1 MGRGKRK
8 WAEVRD
14 SAHIPRQFA
23 PGLERGH
30 TRAHAD
36 RERRQ
41 ASCGNVNGLDLTRCQ
56 PAVAEPHRSA
66 SARYGVGDVIA
77 SKYRLESLLGEGGM
91 GSVWRAVNL
100 QLEAPVAIKVIRGEV
115 ERELLTMRLVQ
126 EARAAAKLGHPA
138 IVRIFDVG
146 ESELGDPFIV
156 MELLS
161 GRSLGNLI
169 ANDGCLSATQ
179 AVQLLLPVADA
190 LSVAHAKGIVHR
202 DLKPDNVFIAVDNER
217 IQPKLVDFGIVKMS
231 DLNQKSSA
239 PIPSSDSDVKKGTLT
254 RLTQHGTVVG
264 SPQYMSPEQAR
275 GREDLDHRTDIWSF
289 CVVLYEAISAQLPF
303 RDQTYN
309 ALLLGIQEDEPLP
322 PDSLRAEDAGLWAI
336 IQHGLA
342 KEPAARFQS
351 MTELGQ
357 ALSSWLV
364 SQGVF
369 EDACGVS
376 LGAHTGERISRR
388 GGRASFDS
396 AGALTPK
403 SGMRALNLEFVAAP
417 TPNSQQVAV
426 AGDAAT
432 RNPRS
437 QWFRLPRLLLLAGV
451 LCVALVLGLAA
462 RQARVTH
469 LASEAAP
476 AQAAAKPTLAVAPA
490 ASAASLPPAGVVS
503 LESIP
508 LETSASAPST
518 HSAEAATS
526 GPQNKTNFGPRR
538 AVSKRITAPPAG
550 PTPAPQPMPPQPN
563 RASRDLMSPY

>member
-1 MGRGKRK
+1 
-8 WAEVRD
+8 
-14 SAHIPRQFA
+14 
-23 PGLERGH
+23 
-30 TRAHAD
+30 
-36 RERRQ
+36 
-41 ASCGNVNGLDLTRCQ
+41 
-56 PAVAEPHRSA
+56 
-66 SARYGVGDVIA
+66 
-77 SKYRLESLLGEGGM
+77 LLGEGGM

-169 ANDGCLSATQ
+169 ANDGSLSATQ

-231 DLNQKSSA
+231 DLNQKSPAS
-239 PIPSSDSDVKKGTLT
+239 IPSSDSDVKKGTLT

-303 RDQTYN
+303 RDQNYN

-376 LGAHTGERISRR
+376 LGAHTSERISRR

-403 SGMRALNLEFVAAP
+403 SGMRALNLELVAP
-417 TPNSQQVAV
+417 TPSSQQVAV

-432 RNPRS
+432 RNPRAG
-437 QWFRLPRLLLLAGV
+437 WFSLPRLLLLAGV
-451 LCVALVLGLAA
+451 LCVTLVLGLAA
-462 RQARVTH
+462 RQARVTR
-469 LASEAAP
+469 LASEAAHVP
-476 AQAAAKPTLAVAPA
+476 APAPPPVAAAPSV
-490 ASAASLPPAGVVS
+490 LPPASVVS

-508 LETSASAPST
+508 LETTANAAAPRP
-518 HSAEAATS
+518 AEAAPS
-526 GPQNKTNFGPRR
+526 SPSNKTNFGPRR
-538 AVSKRITAPPAG
+538 AVSKRVTAAPAA
-550 PTPAPQPMPPQPN
+550 PTPAAQPMPSQPN

>member
-1 MGRGKRK
+1 
-8 WAEVRD
+8 
-14 SAHIPRQFA
+14 
-23 PGLERGH
+23 
-30 TRAHAD
+30 
-36 RERRQ
+36 
-41 ASCGNVNGLDLTRCQ
+41 LDLTRCQ

-91 GSVWRAVNL
+91 GSVWRAINL

-169 ANDGCLSATQ
+169 TSDGRLPATQ

-217 IQPKLVDFGIVKMS
+217 VQPKLVDFGIVKMS
-231 DLNQKSSA
+231 DLNQKSST
-239 PIPSSDSDVKKGTLT
+239 PVPSANSDSKQGTLT

-275 GREDLDHRTDIWSF
+275 GREDLDHRTDIWSL
-289 CVVLYEAISAQLPF
+289 CVVLYEAISGQLPF
-303 RDQTYN
+303 RDQNYN
-309 ALLLGIQEDEPLP
+309 ALLGSIQEDEPLP
-322 PDSLRAEDAGLWAI
+322 PDSLRAEDAGLWEI
-336 IQHGLA
+336 IQRGLA

-376 LGAHTGERISRR
+376 LDAHSNERSRR
-388 GGRASFDS
+388 GGRTSFDGP
-396 AGALTPK
+396 GALTPR
-403 SGMRALNLEFVAAP
+403 SGMRAMNLDIGGAP
-417 TPNSQQVAV
+417 TPNSEQVAV

-432 RNPRS
+432 RNPKS
-437 QWFRLPRLLLLAGV
+437 GWLSLPRFLLLAG
-451 LCVALVLGLAA
+451 LLSIALVLGIVA
-462 RQARVTH
+462 RLARVAH
-469 LASEAAP
+469 LASEAAA
-476 AQAAAKPTLAVAPA
+476 AQAVAAAPVAAPPASAVAPA
-490 ASAASLPPAGVVS
+490 SVVS

-508 LETSASAPST
+508 LEPAANAPST
-518 HSAEAATS
+518 HAVEVAPSSLQNRPSSA
-526 GPQNKTNFGPRR
+526 PRR
-538 AVSKRITAPPAG
+538 AVSKHMAPATAGAASP
-550 PTPAPQPMPPQPN
+550 PQPIATPPN

>member
-1 MGRGKRK
+1 
-8 WAEVRD
+8 
-14 SAHIPRQFA
+14 
-23 PGLERGH
+23 
-30 TRAHAD
+30 
-36 RERRQ
+36 
-41 ASCGNVNGLDLTRCQ
+41 
-56 PAVAEPHRSA
+56 
-66 SARYGVGDVIA
+66 
-77 SKYRLESLLGEGGM
+77 M

-169 ANDGCLSATQ
+169 ANDGCLPATQ

-231 DLNQKSSA
+231 ELGQKPSA
-239 PIPSSDSDVKKGTLT
+239 PILGSDSDGKKGTLT

-275 GREDLDHRTDIWSF
+275 GREDLDDRTDIWSF
-289 CVVLYEAISAQLPF
+289 FVVLLEAISAQLPF
-303 RDQTYN
+303 REQNYN
-309 ALLLGIQEDEPLP
+309 ALLLSIQDDEPRS
-322 PDSLRAEDAGLWAI
+322 PDALRAEDAGLWAI
-336 IQHGLA
+336 IQRGLA
-342 KEPAARFQS
+342 KQPAARFQS

-357 ALSSWLV
+357 ALSNWLV

-369 EDACGVS
+369 QDACGVS
-376 LGAHTGERISRR
+376 LDSHSSERVSRR
-388 GGRASFDS
+388 GGRTSFDS

-417 TPNSQQVAV
+417 NSEQVAV

-432 RNPRS
+432 RGPRS
-437 QWFRLPRLLLLAGV
+437 GWLRLPRLLLLAGV
-451 LCVALVLGLAA
+451 LCAALLLAWAA

-469 LASEAAP
+469 VASAAAQAHAVAAP
-476 AQAAAKPTLAVAPA
+476 PLAA
-490 ASAASLPPAGVVS
+490 ASAASAASAATLVPPAGVVS

-508 LETSASAPST
+508 LEAAPNAAPT
-518 HSAEAATS
+518 RPAEAPTGA
-526 GPQNKTNFGPRR
+526 PQKRTISAPRR
-538 AVSKRITAPPAG
+538 AVSKRMATAIPS
-550 PTPAPQPMPPQPN
+550 PTPAPQPMPTQPN
-563 RASRDLMSPY
+563 RAARDLMSPY

>member
-1 MGRGKRK
+1 
-8 WAEVRD
+8 
-14 SAHIPRQFA
+14 
-23 PGLERGH
+23 
-30 TRAHAD
+30 
-36 RERRQ
+36 
-41 ASCGNVNGLDLTRCQ
+41 
-56 PAVAEPHRSA
+56 
-66 SARYGVGDVIA
+66 
-77 SKYRLESLLGEGGM
+77 LLGEGGM

-169 ANDGCLSATQ
+169 ANDGCLPATQ

-231 DLNQKSSA
+231 DLNQKSLA
-239 PIPSSDSDVKKGTLT
+239 PIASSNSDNKKGTLT

-275 GREDLDHRTDIWSF
+275 GLEDLDHRTDIWSF

-303 RDQTYN
+303 RDQSYN
-309 ALLLGIQEDEPLP
+309 GLLLSIQEDEPLA

-336 IQHGLA
+336 IQRGLA

-357 ALSSWLV
+357 AMSGWLV

-369 EDACGVS
+369 QDACGVS
-376 LGAHTGERISRR
+376 LDAHSSERVSRR

-403 SGMRALNLEFVAAP
+403 SGMRAMNLEFIAA
-417 TPNSQQVAV
+417 TPNSEQVAV

-432 RNPRS
+432 GNPRS
-437 QWFRLPRLLLLAGV
+437 AWFGLPRLLPLAGA
-451 LCVALVLGLAA
+451 LSVALVLGLAA

-469 LASEAAP
+469 LASEAAHVQAP
-476 AQAAAKPTLAVAPA
+476 APPPVAAAPSVV
-490 ASAASLPPAGVVS
+490 PPASVVS

-508 LETSASAPST
+508 LETTAHASSPRA
-518 HSAEAATS
+518 AEALTS
-526 GPQNKTNFGPRR
+526 SPSNKTNFGPRR
-538 AVSKRITAPPAG
+538 AVSKRVAAPAPG
-550 PTPAPQPMPPQPN
+550 PTPAPQPMPTQPN

>member
-1 MGRGKRK
+1 MQSTT
-8 WAEVRD
+8 
-14 SAHIPRQFA
+14 SAFNQ
-23 PGLERGH
+23 
-30 TRAHAD
+30 
-36 RERRQ
+36 
-41 ASCGNVNGLDLTRCQ
+41 
-56 PAVAEPHRSA
+56 
-66 SARYGVGDVIA
+66 
-77 SKYRLESLLGEGGM
+77 
-91 GSVWRAVNL
+91 
-100 QLEAPVAIKVIRGEV
+100 
-115 ERELLTMRLVQ
+115 
-126 EARAAAKLGHPA
+126 
-138 IVRIFDVG
+138 
-146 ESELGDPFIV
+146 
-156 MELLS
+156 
-161 GRSLGNLI
+161 
-169 ANDGCLSATQ
+169 
-179 AVQLLLPVADA
+179 
-190 LSVAHAKGIVHR
+190 
-202 DLKPDNVFIAVDNER
+202 
-217 IQPKLVDFGIVKMS
+217 KLVDFGIVKMS
-231 DLNQKSSA
+231 DLNQKSPA

-303 RDQTYN
+303 RDQSYN

-376 LGAHTGERISRR
+376 LGAHTSERISRR

-396 AGALTPK
+396 TGALTPK
-403 SGMRALNLEFVAAP
+403 SGMRALNLEI
-417 TPNSQQVAV
+417 SQARPPQTVGQVAV

-437 QWFRLPRLLLLAGV
+437 GWFSLPRLLLLAGV

-462 RQARVTH
+462 RQTRVTH
-469 LASEAAP
+469 LASEAAHV
-476 AQAAAKPTLAVAPA
+476 QAPA
-490 ASAASLPPAGVVS
+490 PPPPVAAPSVVPPASVVS

-508 LETSASAPST
+508 LEPAANPPVAAPSGS
-518 HSAEAATS
+518 SAQQPHRIGLVLRRDEPLVS
-526 GPQNKTNFGPRR
+526 VSPPHPQVRPPPRNR
-538 AVSKRITAPPAG
+538 CPANQTAP
-550 PTPAPQPMPPQPN
+550 
-563 RASRDLMSPY
+563 RAT

>member
-1 MGRGKRK
+1 LCVILKQLRRG
-8 WAEVRD
+8 
-14 SAHIPRQFA
+14 P
-23 PGLERGH
+23 
-30 TRAHAD
+30 TRVWLGPKKL
-36 RERRQ
+36 RR
-41 ASCGNVNGLDLTRCQ
+41 ASCGKVNGLDLTRCQ

-77 SKYRLESLLGEGGM
+77 SKYRLEGLLGEGGM

-161 GRSLGNLI
+161 GRSLGGLI
-169 ANDGCLSATQ
+169 ASEGCLPATQ

-231 DLNQKSSA
+231 DISQKPSVPILSSNVA
-239 PIPSSDSDVKKGTLT
+239 GRNGTMM

-289 CVVLYEAISAQLPF
+289 CVVLYEAISGQLPF
-303 RDQTYN
+303 RDQNYN
-309 ALLLGIQEDEPLP
+309 ALLGSIQEDDPLP
-322 PDSLRAEDAGLWAI
+322 PDSLRAEDTGLWAI
-336 IQHGLA
+336 VQRGLA

-376 LGAHTGERISRR
+376 LNAHSSERISRR
-388 GGRASFDS
+388 GGRTSFDS
-396 AGALTPK
+396 PGALTPK
-403 SGMRALNLEFVAAP
+403 SGMRALNLDIVAAP
-417 TPNSQQVAV
+417 TPSSEQVAV
-426 AGDAAT
+426 AGDAGT

-437 QWFRLPRLLLLAGV
+437 GWFRLPRLLLLAGV
-451 LCVALVLGLAA
+451 LFVALVLGTAA
-462 RQARVTH
+462 RQAHVTH
-469 LASEAAP
+469 LASEAAR
-476 AQAAAKPTLAVAPA
+476 AQAVAPPPLA
-490 ASAASLPPAGVVS
+490 ATPTASVVPPAGVVS
-503 LESIP
+503 IESIP
-508 LETSASAPST
+508 LETTPNAPSPST
-518 HSAEAATS
+518 AEEATS
-526 GPQNKTNFGPRR
+526 SPPNKTISGPRR
-538 AVSKRITAPPAG
+538 AVSKHMAAPV
-550 PTPAPQPMPPQPN
+550 PAPRPAQQPMPTPPN
-563 RASRDLMSPY
+563 RAARDLMSPY